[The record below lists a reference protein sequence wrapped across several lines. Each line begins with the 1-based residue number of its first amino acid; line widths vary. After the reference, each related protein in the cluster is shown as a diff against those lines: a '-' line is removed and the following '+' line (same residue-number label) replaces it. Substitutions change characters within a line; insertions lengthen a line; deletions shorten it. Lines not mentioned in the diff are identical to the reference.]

1 MSEGGLSARL
11 RVARGSFTLELDL
24 DVTPGEV
31 VALLGPNGAGKSS
44 ALGAL
49 AGLLPADGSRVVVDG
64 HVLDGYGLHGRS
76 EQFLERQH
84 Q

>member
-11 RVARGSFTLELDL
+11 RVTRGSFALDLDL
-24 DVTPGEV
+24 DVAPGEV

-49 AGLLPADGSRVVVDG
+49 AGLLPAVGSRVVVDG
-64 HVLDGYGLHGRS
+64 HVLDGHGRDG
-76 EQFLERQH
+76 RGRDG
-84 Q
+84 